1 VSAARR
7 EPANI
12 AFEDTIVLISDRAP
26 QLSSELLQAA
36 RAVATRRINVDR
48 LAESA

>member
-1 VSAARR
+1 VRAAKL

-26 QLSSELLQAA
+26 QLSFRGFAAA
-36 RAVATRRINVDR
+36 RAVDTRRINFDS
-48 LAESA
+48 LAGLA